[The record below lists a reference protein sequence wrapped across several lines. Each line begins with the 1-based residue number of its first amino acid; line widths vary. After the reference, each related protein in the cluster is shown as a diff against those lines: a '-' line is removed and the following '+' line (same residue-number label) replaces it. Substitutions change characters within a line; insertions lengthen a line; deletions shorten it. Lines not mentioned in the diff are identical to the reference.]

1 MGDLMDKKYIFLANL
16 VKCNLDW
23 FNIKPGLFTRK

>member
-16 VKCNLDW
+16 VKYNFDW
-23 FNIKPGLFTRK
+23 FNIKPRSFIGK